1 MKNKWNKTYKIV
13 TIVITVISILMGIAF
28 LVQTLRIYAAKND
41 PLYSRDIVGN
51 HLLQILFVIILWIIA
66 VIAGVVFAFLSHPND
81 SKLVKTT
88 NIIKLHNLM
97 KLLPEL
103 DETDENGQALKKEL
117 FKRKIAWYICLALL
131 AVCLLMSSLYL
142 FNVKHFEYNGNPTEQ
157 IKNMVLHV
165 LPWIIGGL
173 VVLSIGTIYEEFC
186 AKRAIPYAKSL
197 LSQNGKIEKKVMVE
211 SKKKSLA
218 LNITRGVIVVAA
230 ITLIIVGALTGGADG
245 VLQKAINICT
255 ECIGLG

>member
-1 MKNKWNKTYKIV
+1 MKKWNKTYKIV

-28 LVQTLRIYAAKND
+28 LVQTLRIYTAKND
-41 PLYSRDIVGN
+41 PIYSRELVGN

-66 VIAGVVFAFLSHPND
+66 VIVGVVFAFLSHPNET
-81 SKLVKTT
+81 KLIKTT
-88 NIIKLHNLM
+88 HITKLNNIM
-97 KLLPEL
+97 KLLPQL
-103 DETDENGQALKKEL
+103 DETNEAGQVLKKEL
-117 FKRKIAWYICLALL
+117 LKRKIAWYICLVLL
-131 AVCLLMSSLYL
+131 VVCLLMSSLYL
-142 FNVKHFEYNGNPTEQ
+142 FNVKHFEYNGNPTKQ
-157 IKNMVLHV
+157 IIDMVIHI

-173 VVLSIGTIYEEFC
+173 VVLCIGTIYEEFC

-197 LSQNGKIEKKVMVE
+197 LSQKGKKEKKVVVE
-211 SKKKSLA
+211 SKKKLLI
-218 LNITRGVIVVAA
+218 LNITRGVILVAA